1 MGVAKS
7 SERTEPEWDVVEVE
21 VAVLEVVEP
30 TGPVWP
36 VCAAAEV
43 ADAYADEAAAV
54 LLAVLKRTV
63 SIRCTTPLEVRRLV
77 WIILAVEEPEV
88 TKRPVELDVK
98 VRGSPPALV

>member
-7 SERTEPEWDVVEVE
+7 SERTEPEWDVVEVEVE

-88 TKRPVELDVK
+88 TKRPVDLGKRVSDH
-98 VRGSPPALV
+98 